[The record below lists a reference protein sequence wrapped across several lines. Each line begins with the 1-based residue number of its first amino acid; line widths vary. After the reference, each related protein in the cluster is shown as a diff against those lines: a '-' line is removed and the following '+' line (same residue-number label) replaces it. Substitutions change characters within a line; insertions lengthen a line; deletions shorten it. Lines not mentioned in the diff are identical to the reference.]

1 MKLVPFAAAVEA
13 AAGLGLIVVPSL
25 VAWLLTG
32 SDLSAPGAAVGRVA
46 GFGLCGLALS
56 RSARGLFLYN
66 LLAALFFLYLGVRA
80 ELVGPLLWP
89 AFALHGCLGVLL
101 ARLAF
106 RNVTSKY

>member
-1 MKLVPFAAAVEA
+1 MEA
-13 AAGLGLIVVPSL
+13 AAGLALIVAPSL
-25 VAWLLTG
+25 VAELLIG

-66 LLAALFFLYLGVRA
+66 LLAALFFLYLGLRA

-89 AFALHGCLGVLL
+89 AFALHGCLAALL
-101 ARLAF
+101 ARLVIAD
-106 RNVTSKY
+106 SGH